1 MHVRQTTD
9 QEFDDAFAVLQS
21 VANWLQAK
29 GRRQRISATTLE
41 TYAAWQAAGQ
51 NYAVLEDQTI
61 VGVFTLC
68 YEVLT
73 DWPNVAPSHTVPFL
87 RALATHP
94 DHQGKGVGVLAL
106 KSAGELSG
114 SEPLYLDCVSDFLPT
129 YYSQH
134 GFEPVQRQ
142 QRTYSDGDYDIT
154 LMVRTSQATS
164 RRIGAR
170 QRR

>member
-9 QEFDDAFAVLQS
+9 REFKNAFAVLQS
-21 VANWLQAK
+21 VAQWLKAK

-41 TYAAWQAAGQ
+41 TYSKWQEAGR
-51 NYAVLEDQTI
+51 NYAVIEGQTI

-68 YEVLT
+68 HEVLS
-73 DWPNVAPSHTVPFL
+73 DWPDVAPPHAVPFL
-87 RALATHP
+87 RALATQP
-94 DHQGKGVGVLAL
+94 DHRGKGVGALAL
-106 KSAGELSG
+106 ESADELSG

-154 LMVRTSQATS
+154 LMVRSS
-164 RRIGAR
+164 
-170 QRR
+170 